1 MNLCR
6 NGESAKLSMQ
16 CDHGKATINLQ
27 LNLQQYPPSSFRPYP
42 PPPRQHPRPYQQPRP
57 SRLRRSARRA
67 QAQNE
72 KIAKTAGTDATE
84 QVVTSS
90 CSLKSAEKADNCD
103 VKVQDKSEKDTN
115 KSQDDATDIHVQQLA
130 EQAFPDQPKNDL
142 NSVYIQSA
150 CTEEGNDDDFVKQ
163 NGDDERTKIMNYM
176 EDFKNSL
183 TAGLRQSVRQSV
195 QLGVQDAFKPP

>member
-1 MNLCR
+1 MAAHEEVFSFVYKFMNLCK
-6 NGESAKLSMQ
+6 NGQSANLSMQ
-16 CDHGKATINLQ
+16 CNHGKIALNLQ
-27 LNLQQYPPSSFRPYP
+27 LNIQQCPPPPFV
-42 PPPRQHPRPYQQPRP
+42 PPPRQHPGPYQQPSP

-67 QAQNE
+67 QSQNE
-72 KIAKTAGTDATE
+72 KVAKTAGTDATE

-142 NSVYIQSA
+142 N
-150 CTEEGNDDDFVKQ
+150 CQ
-163 NGDDERTKIMNYM
+163 NPN
-176 EDFKNSL
+176 L
-183 TAGLRQSVRQSV
+183 TSTQGWV
-195 QLGVQDAFKPP
+195 